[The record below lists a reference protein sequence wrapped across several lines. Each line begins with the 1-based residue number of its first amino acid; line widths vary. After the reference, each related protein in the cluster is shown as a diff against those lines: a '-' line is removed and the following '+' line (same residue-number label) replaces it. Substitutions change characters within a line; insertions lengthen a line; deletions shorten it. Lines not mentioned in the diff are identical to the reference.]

1 MEDKK
6 IIELFFLRSEEA
18 INQVKMKY
26 GAYCKTIAYN
36 ILKVTEDIEECE
48 SDVYMKVWDSIPPA
62 TPTCLKVYVGTIARN
77 MAIQKY
83 RYYHADK
90 RNQHMECVLDEIEN
104 SVATL
109 ETVESEIAEKELV
122 AAINRFLSNLDKE
135 NRILF
140 VRRYWKMESIKDI
153 CKEMQISKSKA
164 ETNLFRIRKKLK
176 EFLEQ
181 EGYEL

>member
-1 MEDKK
+1 MDDHK
-6 IIELFFLRSEEA
+6 IVELFLQRSEQA
-18 INQVKMKY
+18 IHETKTKY
-26 GAYCKTIAYN
+26 GKYCKTIAFQ
-36 ILKVTEDIEECE
+36 ILKISEDVEECE
-48 SDVYMKVWDSIPPA
+48 NDIYMKVWNSIPPA
-62 TPTCLKVYVGTIARN
+62 EPTSLKAYIGTIARN

-90 RNQHMECVLDEIEN
+90 RNQHMECVIEEIEQT
-104 SVATL
+104 VATL

-122 AAINRFLSNLDKE
+122 AAINRFLSQLDKE
-135 NRILF
+135 NRMLF

-153 CKEMQISKSKA
+153 CKEMQITKSKA

-176 EFLEQ
+176 IYLEQ